1 MVRIGCIILRVLSLS
16 YVRVQPCTNKTLLVR
31 ACARLKQPN
40 SSMPD
45 PTAICSSVTKTFIPH
60 VRAWKQTRTD
70 IQIFYCAD
78 TNDLAIRTD
87 FGRNSLLPISTAYLN
102 FTGLVILF
110 YWSSHPYFFGH
121 PIGYSSE
128 IGSRTTKFLTYVFVT
143 TLR

>member
-1 MVRIGCIILRVLSLS
+1 M
-16 YVRVQPCTNKTLLVR
+16 R

-60 VRAWKQTRTD
+60 VRAWKQTRTN

-78 TNDLAIRTD
+78 THDLAIRTD

-121 PIGYSSE
+121 PIGYFSE
-128 IGSRTTKFLTYVFVT
+128 IGSRTTKFLTYGLLLPHYVENG
-143 TLR
+143 TLIPTFRPVLCFLSFSRIFFTGG